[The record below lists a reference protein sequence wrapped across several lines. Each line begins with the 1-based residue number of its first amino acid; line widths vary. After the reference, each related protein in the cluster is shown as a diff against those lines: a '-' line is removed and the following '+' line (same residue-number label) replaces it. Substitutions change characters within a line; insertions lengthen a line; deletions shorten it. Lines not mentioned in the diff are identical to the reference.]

1 MSETLK
7 DWTLLV
13 KKLSRA
19 ARAKVTFGTFFRR
32 SAALAL
38 VAVPLPR
45 DPSHP
50 LKLPRILK
58 KLSRQAHTQ
67 SNGAD
72 VD

>member
-1 MSETLK
+1 MSETLNY
-7 DWTLLV
+7 WTLLV

-19 ARAKVTFGTFFRR
+19 ARAKVTFGTSFRR

-38 VAVPLPR
+38 VAVLLPR

-58 KLSRQAHTQ
+58 RLSRQAHPQ
-67 SNGAD
+67 SHGPD
-72 VD
+72 VG